1 MKSKPKT
8 ENAVGIVDTRSDKIE
23 PMDPWA
29 NLGALRTEAA
39 NKVRHARLIDLSF
52 GIIGSIEIDSERSQ
66 GRILSALNRLASI
79 DPKDA
84 AESMLAE
91 LMVVTHSA
99 AIGCASAAH
108 DAGLGSPVASTHL
121 VHLQRLTAGY
131 LAQMTT
137 LDRHRGKASQQVIV
151 KHVEVTKG
159 GQAIVGHVD
168 ARNTPSEA
176 QRKPKRMPLPGG
188 SE

>member
-1 MKSKPKT
+1 MKSKSKT
-8 ENAVGIVDTRSDKIE
+8 ENAIEAADTRCDEIE
-23 PMDPWA
+23 PIDPWS
-29 NLGALRTEAA
+29 NLASLPPDSADKAR
-39 NKVRHARLIDLSF
+39 RARLIELSL
-52 GIIGSIEIDSERSQ
+52 GIRGMGGIADERSE
-66 GRILSALNRLASI
+66 GRMLSTLDRLANI
-79 DPKDA
+79 GPQDA

-91 LMVVTHSA
+91 LMVITHSA
-99 AIGCASAAH
+99 AIACASAAH
-108 DAGLGSPVASTHL
+108 DAGLGSPVASPQL
-121 VHLQRLTAGY
+121 VHLERLTAAY

-168 ARNTPSEA
+168 ARNSPSET
-176 QRKPKRMPLPGG
+176 QRKHKERPSLGG